1 MRRILS
7 VLAAIVIG
15 LTAVAMPS
23 RASAAPG
30 ETIWT
35 CGDYP
40 PGTWVL
46 IGFATGYCGGNRLY
60 TGKTDVS
67 GHGIGGSIAVCS
79 SSWVPPGWRVQLTGI
94 GLSGCSYPGQ
104 GWQNAM
110 VIVRQS

>member
-7 VLAAIVIG
+7 VLAAVIIG
-15 LTAVAMPS
+15 LTAVAAPS
-23 RASAAPG
+23 PASAAPG

-67 GHGIGGSIAVCS
+67 GMPVGAGIAVCS
-79 SSWVPPGWRVQLTGI
+79 SSDIPPGWVIQISGI
-94 GLSGCSYPGQ
+94 GMSGCSYPGQ

-110 VIVRQS
+110 LIVRQS